1 MKTTGES
8 FPMTSGSVQGVQER
22 EQDIWKKVCEQL
34 TDITSGMSEE
44 EKQDYEKKIRAKL
57 QRGANL
63 SVEELNYLRI
73 HNPEL
78 YRSAMRVKTAK
89 QQLKEQLRHCKSK
102 QEANTLIVRAIS
114 RISDKDPDKTYLTA
128 GLRKVAEEFKKS
140 FRYARLPETNDQKKD
155 KKAQTFYQELKA
167 KGYTRRQFL
176 KFCGIMGAMLG
187 LHQTGIAQ
195 VVNALQTK
203 PRKPVLWF
211 HFQECTCCSE
221 SFLRSSHPLVG
232 QILLEMISLDYSDT
246 LMAASGFQAEEVRT
260 RSMKENWG
268 KYIMIVEGSI
278 PLGNPG
284 YCTIAGHS
292 AKQVFDEAAHGASAI
307 IAWGNCAS
315 SGCIQG
321 AYPNP
326 TDTKPVHKII
336 SGKPVINV
344 QGCPPI
350 ADVMAGVI
358 TYILTFDRL
367 PELDN
372 MGRPVSFYGRR
383 IHDTCY
389 RRPAYDAGLFVEA
402 FDDENAKK
410 GYCLYKMGCKG
421 PNTFNSCA
429 VIKWNEGV
437 SYPIQ
442 SGHGCIG

>member
-1 MKTTGES
+1 
-8 FPMTSGSVQGVQER
+8 
-22 EQDIWKKVCEQL
+22 
-34 TDITSGMSEE
+34 
-44 EKQDYEKKIRAKL
+44 
-57 QRGANL
+57 
-63 SVEELNYLRI
+63 
-73 HNPEL
+73 
-78 YRSAMRVKTAK
+78 
-89 QQLKEQLRHCKSK
+89 
-102 QEANTLIVRAIS
+102 
-114 RISDKDPDKTYLTA
+114 
-128 GLRKVAEEFKKS
+128 
-140 FRYARLPETNDQKKD
+140 
-155 KKAQTFYQELKA
+155 
-167 KGYTRRQFL
+167 
-176 KFCGIMGAMLG
+176 
-187 LHQTGIAQ
+187 
-195 VVNALQTK
+195 
-203 PRKPVLWF
+203 
-211 HFQECTCCSE
+211 
-221 SFLRSSHPLVG
+221 
-232 QILLEMISLDYSDT
+232 
-246 LMAASGFQAEEVRT
+246 MAASGFQAEEVRT

-442 SGHGCIG
+442 SGHGCIGCAEPGFWDAEPMYHHLPDIKGFGIEATADQIGLGLTAVAAAGVTAHAIVTNIQKRKLIKNQMDNDDINKEEFAVEEHQIEREEKRLGQKAHKLEKDKDNR

>member
-1 MKTTGES
+1 MGK
-8 FPMTSGSVQGVQER
+8 
-22 EQDIWKKVCEQL
+22 
-34 TDITSGMSEE
+34 
-44 EKQDYEKKIRAKL
+44 EK
-57 QRGANL
+57 
-63 SVEELNYLRI
+63 
-73 HNPEL
+73 
-78 YRSAMRVKTAK
+78 
-89 QQLKEQLRHCKSK
+89 
-102 QEANTLIVRAIS
+102 
-114 RISDKDPDKTYLTA
+114 
-128 GLRKVAEEFKKS
+128 
-140 FRYARLPETNDQKKD
+140 
-155 KKAQTFYQELKA
+155 TFYQELKA

-187 LHQTGIAQ
+187 LQQSGLAQ
-195 VVNALQTK
+195 VVDALQSK

-246 LMAASGFQAEEVRT
+246 LMAASGFQAEAVRD
-260 RSMKENWG
+260 RSMKANWG

-284 YCTIAGHS
+284 YCTIAGRS
-292 AKQVFDEAAHGASAI
+292 AKEIFDEAAQGASAI

-315 SGCIQG
+315 SGCVQG

-367 PELDN
+367 PELDA
-372 MGRPVSFYGRR
+372 MGRPVTFYGRR

-389 RRPAYDAGLFVEA
+389 RRPAFDAGLFVEA

-429 VIKWNEGV
+429 VIK
-437 SYPIQ
+437 
-442 SGHGCIG
+442 